1 MSTMSNKRL
10 IILLCLLVLSIPLG
24 LYLEHS
30 LEIKSAPLTLSI
42 LLGPVLIA
50 LGVFLRFL
58 NYQIALSYKAIP
70 GIDGGQLSIGRW
82 LSKPRLSFKIQ
93 GFQCDLSYGDG
104 NLYHRSATTLRVNIK
119 AGNSLRVY
127 PDDLA
132 LKCCRRIFSRI
143 PVVEI
148 GDDQFDK
155 FFIAE
160 SLDADFV
167 KAIISG
173 DALIY
178 TKKIMRLVNE
188 IKIDDDQFCY
198 SIGGIWPNKD
208 DFRCL
213 IKSVTACIC
222 NILAYKKGR

>member
-42 LLGPVLIA
+42 LIGPVIIA
-50 LGVFLRFL
+50 SGVFFRFL
-58 NYQIALSYKAIP
+58 NYQLGLSYKAIP
-70 GIDGGQLSIGRW
+70 GVVGGQLSFGRW

-93 GFQCDLSYGDG
+93 GFQCDLFYSNG
-104 NLYHRSATTLRVNIK
+104 NYYQGSLTTLRVNIE
-119 AGNSLRVY
+119 ASNTLRVY
-127 PDDLA
+127 ADHWA
-132 LKCCRRIFSRI
+132 LKCSNRLFSRI
-143 PVVEI
+143 PVVKI